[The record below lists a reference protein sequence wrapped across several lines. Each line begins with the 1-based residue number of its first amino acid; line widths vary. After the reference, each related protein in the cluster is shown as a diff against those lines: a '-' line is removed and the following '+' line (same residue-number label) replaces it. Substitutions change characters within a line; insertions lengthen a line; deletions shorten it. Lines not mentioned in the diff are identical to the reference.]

1 MRVKIEIDEKTMVDM
16 ESNVSFFSVRSKE
29 EHGNVKTGLVGSTSS
44 ADLSMQLAASL
55 VSAIKALDSDVSVQK
70 HLVSTIALGMIAGIE
85 EDDSISNEE
94 PTKNRLREYLN

>member
-1 MRVKIEIDEKTMVDM
+1 MRVKIEIDGKTMVDM
-16 ESNVSFFSVRSKE
+16 ESNVSFFSVGSE
-29 EHGNVKTGLVGSTSS
+29 EHGNVRTGLVGSTSP

-70 HLVSTIALGMIAGIE
+70 HLVSAIALGMIDGIE